1 MTDYSDLTDNV
12 RNYTETTTTV
22 LSDAVIQP
30 FIESIEDKVRR
41 TVDLNYYRKYDT
53 ATLTINNPFLPLPAD
68 WEATRYVQLIDSNDD
83 RTYLIQKDISFMN
96 EYAPDRTD
104 TATPKFYAMW
114 DQDTHYLA
122 PTPNAALTVELAYT
136 YKPAGLTSSNTSTWL
151 SQNAPNVLLYG
162 CILEAL
168 GYLKGPADMIQYY
181 DKMYNQSVQAL
192 ATYEMGRDRTYEMGR
207 DRRDEFRDG
216 VIRIPLESRNP

>member
-1 MTDYSDLTDNV
+1 MTDFSDLVDNV
-12 RNYTETTTTV
+12 RNYTETDSTV
-22 LSDAVIQP
+22 LTDAIIQQ
-30 FIESIEDKVRR
+30 FIDSTEDKVRR
-41 TVDLNYYRKYDT
+41 KVDLNYYRRYDT

-68 WEATRYVQLIDSNDD
+68 WEATRYLQLIDANDN
-83 RTYLIQKDISFMN
+83 RTFLIQKDISFIN
-96 EYAPDRTD
+96 EFAPDRTSS
-104 TATPKFYAMW
+104 AAGTPKYYADY
-114 DQDTHYLA
+114 DQDTHMLA

-136 YKPAGLTSSNTSTWL
+136 YKPPVLSSTTTSNWV

-162 CILEAL
+162 CVLEAL

-181 DKMYNQSVQAL
+181 DKMYNQSLKDL
-192 ATYEMGRDRTYEMGR
+192 ASYEMGR

>member
-1 MTDYSDLTDNV
+1 
-12 RNYTETTTTV
+12 
-22 LSDAVIQP
+22 
-30 FIESIEDKVRR
+30 
-41 TVDLNYYRKYDT
+41 
-53 ATLTINNPFLPLPAD
+53 
-68 WEATRYVQLIDSNDD
+68 
-83 RTYLIQKDISFMN
+83 MN
-96 EYAPDRTD
+96 EYAPDRTS
-104 TATPKFYAMW
+104 TGAATPKYAMW
-114 DQDTHYLA
+114 DQIALSTGAATPKLCDVGSRTHYLA

-136 YKPAGLTSSNTSTWL
+136 YKPPGLTSTNTSTWL

-181 DKMYNQSVQAL
+181 DKMYNQSVQGIA
-192 ATYEMGRDRTYEMGR
+192 TYEMGR

>member
-12 RNYTETTTTV
+12 RNYTETSTSV
-22 LSDAVIQP
+22 LSNTIIQP

-53 ATLTINNPFLPLPAD
+53 ATLTVNNPYLPLPGD
-68 WEATRYVQLIDSNDD
+68 WEATRYVQLIDSGDD

-96 EYAPDRTD
+96 EYAVDRTSAGA
-104 TATPKFYAMW
+104 ATPKYYAMW

-136 YKPAGLTSSNTSTWL
+136 YKPTGLSSTTTSTWV

-181 DKMYNQSVQAL
+181 DKMYNQSLQAL
-192 ATYEMGRDRTYEMGR
+192 ATYEMGR

>member
-1 MTDYSDLTDNV
+1 MTDYSDLTDNI
-12 RNYTETTTTV
+12 RNYTETSTSV
-22 LSDAVIQP
+22 LSNTLIQP

-53 ATLTINNPFLPLPAD
+53 ATLTVNNPFLPLPSD
-68 WEATRYVQLIDSNDD
+68 WEATRYVQLIDSSDD
-83 RTYLIQKDISFMN
+83 RTFLIQKDISFMN
-96 EYAPDRTD
+96 EYAVDRTS
-104 TATPKFYAMW
+104 AGAGTPKYYAMW

-136 YKPAGLTSSNTSTWL
+136 YKPDGLSSTTTSTWL
-151 SQNAPNVLLYG
+151 SQNAPSVLLYG

-168 GYLKGPADMIQYY
+168 GYLKGAADMIQYY
-181 DKMYNQSVQAL
+181 DKMYNQSVQSL
-192 ATYEMGRDRTYEMGR
+192 ATYEMGR

>member
-1 MTDYSDLTDNV
+1 MTDYSDLTDNI
-12 RNYTETTTTV
+12 RNYTETSTSV
-22 LSDAVIQP
+22 LSNTLIQP

-53 ATLTINNPFLPLPAD
+53 ATLTVNNPFLPLPSD
-68 WEATRYVQLIDSNDD
+68 WEATRYVQLIDSSDD
-83 RTYLIQKDISFMN
+83 RTFLIQKDISFMN
-96 EYAPDRTD
+96 EYAVDRTS
-104 TATPKFYAMW
+104 AGAGTPKYYAMW

-136 YKPAGLTSSNTSTWL
+136 YKPAGLTSTNTSTWL

-181 DKMYNQSVQAL
+181 DKMYNQSVQSL
-192 ATYEMGRDRTYEMGR
+192 ATYEMGR

>member
-1 MTDYSDLTDNV
+1 MTDYSDLTDNI
-12 RNYTETTTTV
+12 RNYTETSTNV
-22 LSDAVIQP
+22 LSNTVIQP
-30 FIESIEDKVRR
+30 FIESIEDKIRR

-53 ATLTINNPFLPLPAD
+53 ATLTVNNPYLPLPSD

-96 EYAPDRTD
+96 EFAPNRTS
-104 TATPKFYAMW
+104 TGAGTPKYYAVY
-114 DQDTHYLA
+114 DDDTHMLA

-136 YKPAGLTSSNTSTWL
+136 YKPPVLSSTTTSNWV

-162 CILEAL
+162 CVLEAL

-192 ATYEMGRDRTYEMGR
+192 ATYEMGRDR
-207 DRRDEFRDG
+207 RDEFRDG

>member
-12 RNYTETTTTV
+12 RNYTETSTNV
-22 LSDAVIQP
+22 LSNAVIQP
-30 FIESIEDKVRR
+30 FIESVEDKIRR

-53 ATLTINNPFLPLPAD
+53 ATLTVNNAFLPLPAD
-68 WEATRYVQLIDSNDD
+68 WEATRYIQLIDTNDD
-83 RTYLIQKDISFMN
+83 RTFLIQKDISFMN
-96 EYAPDRTD
+96 EYAPDRTS
-104 TATPKFYAMW
+104 AGAGTPKYYADW

-136 YKPAGLTSSNTSTWL
+136 YKPPGLTSTNTSTWL

-192 ATYEMGRDRTYEMGR
+192 ATYEMGRDR
-207 DRRDEFRDG
+207 RDEFRDG

>member
-12 RNYTETTTTV
+12 RNYTETDTNV
-22 LSDAVIQP
+22 LSNSIIQP
-30 FIESIEDKVRR
+30 FIESVEDKLRR
-41 TVDLNYYRKYDT
+41 TVDLNYYRQYFS
-53 ATLTINNPFLPLPAD
+53 ATLAANNAFLPLPSD
-68 WEATRYVQLIDSNDD
+68 WEATRYLQLIDANDD
-83 RTYLIQKDISFMN
+83 RTFLIQKDISFMN
-96 EYAPDRTD
+96 EYAPDRTA
-104 TATPKFYAMW
+104 TGTPKYYAMW

-122 PTPNAALTVELAYT
+122 PTPNAALNVELAYT
-136 YKPAGLTSSNTSTWL
+136 YKPTGLSSTTTSTWV

-192 ATYEMGRDRTYEMGR
+192 ATYEMGRDR
-207 DRRDEFRDG
+207 RDEFRDG
-216 VIRIPLESRNP
+216 VIRIPLESKNP

>member
-12 RNYTETTTTV
+12 RNYTETSTSV
-22 LSDAVIQP
+22 LSNTIIQP
-30 FIESIEDKVRR
+30 FIESVEDKLRR

-53 ATLTINNPFLPLPAD
+53 ATLTVNNPFLPLPSD
-68 WEATRYVQLIDSNDD
+68 WEATRYVQLIDGSDD
-83 RTYLIQKDISFMN
+83 RTFLIQKDISFMN
-96 EYAPDRTD
+96 EYAVDRTSAGA
-104 TATPKFYAMW
+104 ATPKYYAMW

-136 YKPAGLTSSNTSTWL
+136 SKPTGLSSTTTSTWV

-181 DKMYNQSVQAL
+181 DKMYNQSLQAL
-192 ATYEMGRDRTYEMGR
+192 ATYEMGR

>member
-12 RNYTETTTTV
+12 RNYTETSTNV
-22 LSDAVIQP
+22 LSNAVIQP

-53 ATLTINNPFLPLPAD
+53 ATLTVNNPFLPLPAD
-68 WEATRYVQLIDSNDD
+68 WEATRYVQLIDGSDD
-83 RTYLIQKDISFMN
+83 RTFLIQKDISFMN
-96 EYAPDRTD
+96 EYSVDRTS
-104 TATPKFYAMW
+104 AGAGTPKYYAMW

-136 YKPAGLTSSNTSTWL
+136 YKPPVLSSTTTSNWV

-162 CILEAL
+162 CVLEAL
-168 GYLKGPADMIQYY
+168 GSLKGPADMIQYY

-192 ATYEMGRDRTYEMGR
+192 ATYEMGRDR
-207 DRRDEFRDG
+207 RDEYRDG

>member
-1 MTDYSDLTDNV
+1 
-12 RNYTETTTTV
+12 
-22 LSDAVIQP
+22 
-30 FIESIEDKVRR
+30 
-41 TVDLNYYRKYDT
+41 
-53 ATLTINNPFLPLPAD
+53 
-68 WEATRYVQLIDSNDD
+68 
-83 RTYLIQKDISFMN
+83 MN
-96 EYAPDRTD
+96 EYAVDNTSAGA
-104 TATPKFYAMW
+104 ATPKYYAMW

-122 PTPNAALTVELAYT
+122 PTPNAALTVQLAYT
-136 YKPAGLTSSNTSTWL
+136 YKPPGLTSSNTSTWL

-192 ATYEMGRDRTYEMGR
+192 ATYEMGRDR
-207 DRRDEFRDG
+207 RDEFRDG

>member
-1 MTDYSDLTDNV
+1 MVELILASK
-12 RNYTETTTTV
+12 
-22 LSDAVIQP
+22 S
-30 FIESIEDKVRR
+30 KVRKEILDKNKIFSQVKPSNVDEDSVKNSLLKNKITPEIISKNLAELKANKISNKKFIDGSNNR
-41 TVDLNYYRKYDT
+41 T
-53 ATLTINNPFLPLPAD
+53 F
-68 WEATRYVQLIDSNDD
+68 
-83 RTYLIQKDISFMN
+83 LIQKDISFMN
-96 EYAPDRTD
+96 EYAPDRTSAGA
-104 TATPKFYAMW
+104 ATPKYYAMW

-122 PTPNAALTVELAYT
+122 PTPNAALTVEIAYT
-136 YKPAGLTSSNTSTWL
+136 YKPAGLTSTNTSTWL

-192 ATYEMGRDRTYEMGR
+192 ATYEMGRDR
-207 DRRDEFRDG
+207 RDEFRDG

>member
-12 RNYTETTTTV
+12 RNYTETSTSV
-22 LSDAVIQP
+22 LSNTIIQP
-30 FIESIEDKVRR
+30 FIESVEDKLRR

-53 ATLTINNPFLPLPAD
+53 ATLTVNNPFLPLPSD
-68 WEATRYVQLIDSNDD
+68 WEATRYVQLIDGSDD
-83 RTYLIQKDISFMN
+83 RTFLIQKDISFMN
-96 EYAPDRTD
+96 EYAVDRTSAGA
-104 TATPKFYAMW
+104 ATPKYYAMW

-136 YKPAGLTSSNTSTWL
+136 YKPTGLSSTTTSTWV

-192 ATYEMGRDRTYEMGR
+192 ATYEMGRDR
-207 DRRDEFRDG
+207 RDEFRDG

>member
-12 RNYTETTTTV
+12 RNYTETSTNV
-22 LSDAVIQP
+22 LSNTVIQP
-30 FIESIEDKVRR
+30 FIESVEDKIRR

-53 ATLTINNPFLPLPAD
+53 AVLTVNNAFLPLPSD
-68 WEATRYVQLIDSNDD
+68 WEATRYIQLIDANDD
-83 RTYLIQKDISFMN
+83 RTFLIQKDISFMN
-96 EYAPDRTD
+96 EYAVDRTSAGA
-104 TATPKFYAMW
+104 ATPKYYAMW

-136 YKPAGLTSSNTSTWL
+136 YKPPGLTSTNTSTWI

-181 DKMYNQSVQAL
+181 DKMYNQSLQAL
-192 ATYEMGRDRTYEMGR
+192 ATYEMGR

>member
-12 RNYTETTTTV
+12 RNYTETSTSV
-22 LSDAVIQP
+22 LSNTIIQP
-30 FIESIEDKVRR
+30 FIESVEDKLRR

-53 ATLTINNPFLPLPAD
+53 ATLTVNNPFLPLPSD
-68 WEATRYVQLIDSNDD
+68 WEATRYVQLIDGSDD
-83 RTYLIQKDISFMN
+83 RTFLIQKDISFMN
-96 EYAPDRTD
+96 EYAVDRTSAGA
-104 TATPKFYAMW
+104 ATPKYYAMW

-136 YKPAGLTSSNTSTWL
+136 YKPAGLTSTNTSTWL

-192 ATYEMGRDRTYEMGR
+192 ATYEMGRDR
-207 DRRDEFRDG
+207 RDEFRDG

>member
-12 RNYTETTTTV
+12 RNYTETSTSV
-22 LSDAVIQP
+22 LSNTIIQP
-30 FIESIEDKVRR
+30 FIESVEDKLRR

-53 ATLTINNPFLPLPAD
+53 ATLTVNNPFLPLPSD
-68 WEATRYVQLIDSNDD
+68 WEATRYVQLIDGSDD
-83 RTYLIQKDISFMN
+83 RTFLIQKDISFMN
-96 EYAPDRTD
+96 EYAVDRTSAGA
-104 TATPKFYAMW
+104 ATPKYYAMW

-136 YKPAGLTSSNTSTWL
+136 YKPTGLSSTTTSTWV

-181 DKMYNQSVQAL
+181 DKMYNQSVQSL
-192 ATYEMGRDRTYEMGR
+192 ATYEMGR